1 MYLKSSSLPAS
12 SNKQSLHQNWSVTLR
27 TSTYVFLGFVL
38 GTDSSTNVLRVFS
51 DWLCIFRHIEEVLYP
66 VTNHSCY
73 LSLWFV
79 FTVHAFIMGT
89 VNRKVGS
96 IQVLCFLSTF
106 PLLFTPLL
114 LHESMALSLF
124 SPLTT
129 SSCSVCLPVIIINS
143 GKTNGDD
150 VTFGCSKKSGFFSE
164 KKSN

>member
-1 MYLKSSSLPAS
+1 MYLKASSLPAS

-51 DWLCIFRHIEEVLYP
+51 DWLCIFRHSEEVLYP

-96 IQVLCFLSTF
+96 IQVPCFLSTF
-106 PLLFTPLL
+106 LLLFTPLL
-114 LHESMALSLF
+114 LRVNGLIFVF
-124 SPLTT
+124 SPTT